1 MGVHSAKALRRTSR
15 MTRRPK
21 VSAAPKKSETLE
33 IRLPHQTKTDFMARC
48 QTEGRTASE
57 AVRRFIEGEL
67 TEDAPRRMRP
77 GFWPARWP
85 ALGQALA
92 AAVAGLAIGAVAAPS
107 LAQTS
112 PGPDRLMRKSARGP
126 TPAPPS
132 TASTA
137 TTTASSATW
146 NFGGDSIPDTAFRHQ
161 GSRS

>member
-1 MGVHSAKALRRTSR
+1 

-77 GFWPARWP
+77 GLWP

-107 LAQTS
+107 LAQTAHAQS
-112 PGPDRLMRKSARGP
+112 DPRAAFDRLDRNHDGVVSY
-126 TPAPPS
+126 
-132 TASTA
+132 
-137 TTTASSATW
+137 
-146 NFGGDSIPDTAFRHQ
+146 DEFRA
-161 GSRS
+161 G